1 MKYRYSPHFTN
12 EETKSLRSNLPK
24 IIKAKWETQDLIPY
38 LPDSTVFLN
47 PYIRLQI
54 QCV

>member
-24 IIKAKWETQDLIPY
+24 IIMAKWETQDLIPY

-47 PYIRLQI
+47 IRLQI